1 MMNLAEAEPEP
12 MNAGAK
18 EATGAAGGQAVDAKE
33 FGILRQAG
41 KELSGDP
48 LPLVCHLQR
57 SFAAAK
63 DFSVCC

>member
-33 FGILRQAG
+33 FGILRQTQG
-41 KELSGDP
+41 ERITRQFF
-48 LPLVCHLQR
+48 LVCRPQR